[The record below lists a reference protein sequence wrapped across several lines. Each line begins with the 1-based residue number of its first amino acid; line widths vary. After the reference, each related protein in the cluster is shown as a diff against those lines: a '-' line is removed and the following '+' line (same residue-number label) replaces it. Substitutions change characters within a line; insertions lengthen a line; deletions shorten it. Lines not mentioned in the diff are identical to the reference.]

1 MLLIFLVCSIRI
13 VHKLKWCKMIVLL
26 KRVVDVRSGHPFRGS
41 VPEVL
46 DGNGYALQ
54 MRDLSPGG
62 AVAWSSLLRTSV
74 EGRRQ
79 PDWLQP
85 GDVVFVARG
94 QRNYAVCLV
103 EVPLPTVCSQY
114 LFLLRSKAAELCP
127 EFLAWQINSAPCQ
140 RYLAKNAEGSDQ
152 LGIRRPVLES
162 LQIAVPEL
170 ETQRRI
176 VSLHQQALAERK
188 VLKSLIRNREQQFD
202 ALAFDLFSDN
212 SNIGNQQ

>member
-1 MLLIFLVCSIRI
+1 MIEFLE
-13 VHKLKWCKMIVLL
+13 H
-26 KRVVDVRSGHPFRGS
+26 VVDVQSGHAFRGS
-41 VPEVL
+41 VPEVP

-54 MRDLSPGG
+54 MRDINPDGS
-62 AVAWSSLLRTSV
+62 VAWPNLVRTSV
-74 EGRRQ
+74 EGRRE
-79 PDWLQP
+79 PDWLVP

-94 QRNYAVCLV
+94 QRNYAVCLL
-103 EVPLPTVCSQY
+103 EVPVPTVCSQY
-114 LFLLRSKAAELCP
+114 FFLLRCTTPALSP

-140 RYLAKNAEGSDQ
+140 RYLVKNAEGTDQ

-188 VLKSLIRNREQQFD
+188 VLESLIRNRGQQLD
-202 ALAFDLFSDN
+202 ALAFDLFSDK
-212 SNIGNQQ
+212 SHIGNQQ

>member
-1 MLLIFLVCSIRI
+1 M
-13 VHKLKWCKMIVLL
+13 HKRKWCKMIDLL
-26 KRVVDVRSGHPFRGS
+26 EYVVDVQSGHPFRGS
-41 VPEVL
+41 VQEVV

-54 MRDLSPGG
+54 MRDLNPDGS
-62 AVAWSSLLRTSV
+62 VAWPNLARTSV
-74 EGRRQ
+74 EGRRE
-79 PDWLQP
+79 PEWLVP

-94 QRNYAVCLV
+94 QRNYAVCLS

-114 LFLLRSKAAELCP
+114 FFLLRCKTPSLAP

-140 RYLAKNAEGSDQ
+140 RYLAKNAEGTDQ

-162 LQIAVPEL
+162 LQIAVPDL
-170 ETQRRI
+170 ETQHRI

-188 VLKSLIRNREQQFD
+188 VLERLIRNREQQLD
-202 ALAFDLFSDN
+202 ALAFDLFSDK